1 MGQQTSVHVRLQDLI
16 TGLRE
21 STLNAVLGVR
31 SCAELKILVQASSP
45 EAGGLQ
51 QAIEIQVSE
60 GSSGSRR
67 AFKSPS
73 LNIENPLHVEP
84 ETENDELLEPQ
95 LLEEEKAT
103 PDSWKNCTAELSC
116 REGGQRLPDDDR
128 STALLTATFR
138 SSRVCADCLV

>member
-1 MGQQTSVHVRLQDLI
+1 MRLQDLI

-60 GSSGSRR
+60 GSSGSR
-67 AFKSPS
+67 S
-73 LNIENPLHVEP
+73 NPLHVEP